1 MPPYLKS
8 AIEARQKGG
17 FTAFSPDMTVVER
30 IASQQGYAKGGE
42 IKHMANGGDPSKGL
56 FEPTTGRFMARPPE
70 PEQPITFDEPIISG
84 LEGIDITKGTGS
96 DAFIKK
102 GINKIITTIPLVEGP
117 MFPEAEE
124 AIRTLDS
131 FTQIALTRALG
142 SIAGRENRELQERL
156 AKLQVPAAEFFYN
169 DSEALAQFKASS
181 RVMDFAIREQQSV
194 MQGPGLTR
202 TERNK
207 AKKDLAS
214 LKSIRSE
221 YDNLAAAYSRKL
233 EGDTEAVSK
242 QLDQFFN

>member
-1 MPPYLKS
+1 MAITS
-8 AIEARQKGG
+8 AICNSFKQ
-17 FTAFSPDMTVVER
+17 
-30 IASQQGYAKGGE
+30 E
-42 IKHMANGGDPSKGL
+42 I
-56 FEPTTGRFMARPPE
+56 
-70 PEQPITFDEPIISG
+70 
-84 LEGIDITKGTGS
+84 
-96 DAFIKK
+96 
-102 GINKIITTIPLVEGP
+102 LVEGHNFTGGTDQFKLALFTENAP
-117 MFPEAEE
+117 FEETEE
-124 AIRTLDS
+124 AVRTLDS

-142 SIAGRENRELQERL
+142 SLAGRENRELQERL

-169 DSEALAQFKASS
+169 DSEALAQFRASS
-181 RVMDFAIREQQSV
+181 RVMDFAIREQESV